1 MKKWVSRLAFV
12 ASLFA
17 LFATSPARWEIAA
30 TVVGP
35 TAPTHGR
42 ALSLEITASQAP
54 QVEMMR
60 LGATTRELVPCLS
73 AFAPGAPTTCLL
85 PPDASIAQVEIS
97 GGCSGGLSCSAP
109 PCIPPPTASLVAKST
124 ETDVSLD
131 TASMALTT
139 TLPVHRSSGDRTYFN
154 VVASGAEY
162 IEVQLVVRPH
172 GGGAA
177 IHKTDLN
184 TCNTSCSFDIAD
196 TVVASSRSGT
206 GSFDVEAQASGYKAC
221 AAAPCASPGTLKVDR
236 IEISK

>member
-1 MKKWVSRLAFV
+1 MKQWAGRLAFV
-12 ASLFA
+12 ASLVA
-17 LFATSPARWEIAA
+17 LFATSPPRWQIAA

-35 TAPTHGR
+35 ATPTHGR

-54 QVEMMR
+54 SVEMMR
-60 LGATTRELVPCLS
+60 AGATLPEVVQCFTS
-73 AFAPGAPTTCLL
+73 FAPGAPTTCLL
-85 PPDASIAQVEIS
+85 PPDASIAHVEIS
-97 GGCSGGLSCSAP
+97 GMCSGGGLSCKPS
-109 PCIPPPTASLVAKST
+109 PCVPPPTASLVAKSA

-139 TLPVHRSSGDRTYFN
+139 TLPVHRSSSDRTYFN

-177 IHKTDLN
+177 IHKTDLH
-184 TCNTSCSFDIAD
+184 TCNATCSFDIAD
-196 TVVASSRSGT
+196 TLVATG

-221 AAAPCASPGTLKVDR
+221 VAAPCASPGTLKVDR